1 MCKGSGNPSRF
12 NDLHQTRE
20 FRMARSLLYIRRHDA
35 FHKEVLDVFPDRKPS
50 ERGMKMKAWKIVV
63 GAALL
68 AASAAAMAYTPGAG
82 ITGTPHD
89 WSSTNGTTLL
99 LWLDSKGAQTTYN
112 TGTPYMDPANP
123 TKQATTKVTIGQCTK
138 CHTPHQAKSVNL
150 LWNHT
155 LQAITY
161 KWDVPATT
169 AGTAYAT
176 FQGDTYKGPT
186 TKCLSCHDGLLSS
199 TDGMWFNRAS
209 TSGSKYVAA
218 AGSLNTGHEV
228 AEGTNMSKSH
238 PVAMPYPI
246 NGVANTYNFSK
257 NGKLIEAA
265 PQEWVADPMATNNL
279 KLYNDLGDGN
289 ITAGV
294 VAGKSGIECSSCHDV
309 HNGGRAKDVLL
320 LTGLISGS
328 NRAPGGYIC
337 TQCHLK

>member
-1 MCKGSGNPSRF
+1 
-12 NDLHQTRE
+12 
-20 FRMARSLLYIRRHDA
+20 
-35 FHKEVLDVFPDRKPS
+35 
-50 ERGMKMKAWKIVV
+50 MKSWKIAV
-63 GAALL
+63 GAALFV
-68 AASAAAMAYTPGAG
+68 ASAATMAYTAGAG

-99 LWLDSKGAQTTYN
+99 LWQTGAGTTASPYVSTTYN
-112 TGTPYMDPANP
+112 TGTPWMDPANP

-138 CHTPHQAKSVNL
+138 CHTPHQAKSTNL

-155 LQAITY
+155 LQSITY
-161 KWDVPATT
+161 KWDEPYTT

-176 FQGDTYKGPT
+176 FKGDTYKGPT

-238 PVAMPYPI
+238 PVAMPYPL
-246 NGVANTYNFSK
+246 NGASNTYNFSK
-257 NGKLIEAA
+257 NGVNIE
-265 PQEWVADPMATNNL
+265 PTEWVQDPMATN
-279 KLYNDLGDGN
+279 KIRLYQDDGGGN
-289 ITAGV
+289 IVAGV
-294 VAGKSGIECSSCHDV
+294 SAGKTGMECSSCHDV
-309 HNGGRAKDVLL
+309 HNGARTKDVLL
-320 LTGLISGS
+320 LTGLLSGS